1 MSTPRGVL
9 RSIPGGGSALG
20 QGVGQPRIVH
30 GAASVSQ
37 SVSFLLRAAVASGGG
52 VSIAVQ
58 NAARAKAPPI
68 LAATVS
74 RMEGTFVSEQ
84 SATAWKGFWRR
95 LERGGGPFT
104 NTNGQPSCAQVGLS
118 WYPGVA
124 RGLSTVAVARPT
136 SVGTVP
142 NPSSRYSMLAHSV
155 FTRPDPGGPSP
166 LAQHEWQVHKW
177 VWSFRNRIDDRR
189 RCSQGSR
196 PRLAIDGGRRTP
208 RACLR

>member
-1 MSTPRGVL
+1 VACSDRSLAEDLRWVRELASRGSFTVLLLSARAYPSCSALRPHQGASPSPYKMPRGQ
-9 RSIPGGGSALG
+9 RRR
-20 QGVGQPRIVH
+20 QFWQPRYPGWRVPLSRNSPRRPERDC
-30 GAASVSQ
+30 GAGSSEEVDLSRTRTDN
-37 SVSFLLRAAVASGGG
+37 RAARRSGYLRTRELH
-52 VSIAVQ
+52 A
-58 NAARAKAPPI
+58 
-68 LAATVS
+68 
-74 RMEGTFVSEQ
+74 
-84 SATAWKGFWRR
+84 
-95 LERGGGPFT
+95 
-104 NTNGQPSCAQVGLS
+104 
-118 WYPGVA
+118 
-124 RGLSTVAVARPT
+124 GLSTVAVARPT

-177 VWSFRNRIDDRR
+177 LWSFRNRIDDRR